1 MDMGL
6 CVCVLTY
13 LFFQQILTE
22 HLHCA
27 RGWVSRAW
35 GVGCYTHNISSDMV
49 TVLRKE
55 EQGRGAAFGR
65 LSGSLR
71 WGGEGAGW
79 EEILVL
85 RRPPATSG
93 ESLNFQV
100 QLERKDHGDGGNVC
114 WSSCFVMKLCT

>member
-55 EQGRGAAFGR
+55 EQGRGQPLGGR
-65 LSGSLR
+65 QVALD
-71 WGGEGAGW
+71 GEGR
-79 EEILVL
+79 E
-85 RRPPATSG
+85 P
-93 ESLNFQV
+93 
-100 QLERKDHGDGGNVC
+100 DGSRS
-114 WSSCFVMKLCT
+114 WH